1 MGFKLL
7 NRYYDLLF
15 PANLTVVDKLSE
27 LFKEGSALLDAG
39 CGTGSYALLLA
50 QKGFKVTGID
60 INPDFINIAKEKAK
74 DKSEV
79 DFLTQDLTSFS
90 LNQSFSG
97 IYSIGNTLPLL
108 GRNGILKALANF
120 YLHLTPGGLLV
131 GQIVNF
137 KLFFATGTFPF
148 PEKKLN
154 QDHLIFRRRYEPYE
168 DKVRFSIE
176 LVFSEKGEIYTDVML
191 LYPLSMEE
199 LARLLKDAGFKHISF
214 YRDFSFAPYDPE
226 GRDLVFTAQK

>member
-79 DFLTQDLTSFS
+79 DFFLIRPIF
-90 LNQSFSG
+90 F
-97 IYSIGNTLPLL
+97 
-108 GRNGILKALANF
+108 R
-120 YLHLTPGGLLV
+120 HLQYRQYP
-131 GQIVNF
+131 
-137 KLFFATGTFPF
+137 APF
-148 PEKKLN
+148 RQERYPKSPCKFLSSP
-154 QDHLIFRRRYEPYE
+154 DSRRFISR
-168 DKVRFSIE
+168 
-176 LVFSEKGEIYTDVML
+176 TDC
-191 LYPLSMEE
+191 
-199 LARLLKDAGFKHISF
+199 
-214 YRDFSFAPYDPE
+214 
-226 GRDLVFTAQK
+226 